1 LGLRSSGAAARFDP
15 TKLKGKKIFSLSFFG
30 VTEQASIA
38 CRRRRSGLFP
48 PPLVFS
54 SLLLLSSLLSS
65 SPLVSPLFFYSHLS
79 DLFPPHLVSPHFFS
93 SHLSISPPLN
103 SFRHVKET
111 YTPFHYF
118 AAVLPCLHWLR
129 AYRVRRFLLWDLAAG
144 ASVAALVVPQGM
156 AYARLAGLPQE
167 YGLYGAFV
175 PVVAYAA
182 LGSSRHLSVGP
193 VVITS
198 LVFGSSLPPIVAKT
212 VPGFRLEGNPNRPLN
227 PEGQTEYNRAAIQV
241 AFLAG
246 LLYTAVGVF
255 RLSFFINFLS
265 HSVIAGFMTGA
276 AVTIMT
282 SQLRNA

>member
-1 LGLRSSGAAARFDP
+1 
-15 TKLKGKKIFSLSFFG
+15 
-30 VTEQASIA
+30 
-38 CRRRRSGLFP
+38 
-48 PPLVFS
+48 
-54 SLLLLSSLLSS
+54 
-65 SPLVSPLFFYSHLS
+65 
-79 DLFPPHLVSPHFFS
+79 
-93 SHLSISPPLN
+93 
-103 SFRHVKET
+103 
-111 YTPFHYF
+111 
-118 AAVLPCLHWLR
+118 
-129 AYRVRRFLLWDLAAG
+129 
-144 ASVAALVVPQGM
+144 M

-198 LVFGSSLPPIVAKT
+198 LIFGSSLPPIVAKS

-227 PEGQTEYNRAAIQV
+227 PEGQAEFNRAAVQV

-265 HSVIAGFMTGA
+265 ASVINGFMTGA

-282 SQLRNA
+282 SQFRNACVSSLFVFFKQERQRRQRPAALGFFFFFSFFPSSLSSLCIASTLRKGKTDVLTL